1 MYTITLSE
9 VLLVLPLLTTESL
22 LTVISIRLR
31 LNMIVHAYLLCT
43 LASQEWSLLVPH
55 WWDTLEQ
62 WVVIVLG
69 STLSLLPYVRL
80 GYLPSVCSFLMVVPT
95 VLEHAICR
103 APVLIARVWYSR
115 LSAHSLSLLFLR
127 FTLVECHTLFRGQ
140 YGQYLWPDF
149 VFIMR
154 QIY

>member
-1 MYTITLSE
+1 MLKATIGGYTAHQNLWRKLSQ
-9 VLLVLPLLTTESL
+9 VALKPQSLWMFSPSKVFRYTAFLVVKSLNRDVYNHPRWSVILATTESL
-22 LTVISIRLR
+22 LTVISIWLQ

-80 GYLPSVCSFLMVVPT
+80 GYLSEQIAGMSMFHLCASF
-95 VLEHAICR
+95 
-103 APVLIARVWYSR
+103 W
-115 LSAHSLSLLFLR
+115 
-127 FTLVECHTLFRGQ
+127 
-140 YGQYLWPDF
+140 W
-149 VFIMR
+149 
-154 QIY
+154 